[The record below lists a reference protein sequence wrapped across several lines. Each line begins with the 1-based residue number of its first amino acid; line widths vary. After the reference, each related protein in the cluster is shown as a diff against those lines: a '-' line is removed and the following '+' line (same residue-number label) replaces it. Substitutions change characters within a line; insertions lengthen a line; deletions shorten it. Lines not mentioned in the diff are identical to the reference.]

1 MKHGVRP
8 TRQEKNILRAWGVN
22 WENWLIARHTPSLIE
37 IVHRHSGQI
46 RVIRLTPD
54 REEADS
60 G

>member
-1 MKHGVRP
+1 M
-8 TRQEKNILRAWGVN
+8 QEKNILRAWGVN
-22 WENWLIARHTPSLIE
+22 WENWLITRHTPSLIE